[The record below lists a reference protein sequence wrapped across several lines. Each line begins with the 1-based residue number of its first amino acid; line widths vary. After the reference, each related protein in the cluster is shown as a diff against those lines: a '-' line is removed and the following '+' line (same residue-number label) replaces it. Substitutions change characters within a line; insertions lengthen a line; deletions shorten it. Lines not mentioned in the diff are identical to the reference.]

1 MYIDYYFFFKDKGLE
16 CYLNPIISIQNIKE
30 EVDLVFKY
38 KSEYYIFTEKLKIL
52 PFMTYY
58 IDLFIDFDQ
67 LGKRKYLKYY
77 LSNMMKEEEFLKIT
91 EEDNY

>member
-1 MYIDYYFFFKDKGLE
+1 
-16 CYLNPIISIQNIKE
+16 
-30 EVDLVFKY
+30 
-38 KSEYYIFTEKLKIL
+38 
-52 PFMTYY
+52 MTYY